1 MRSESVSIVV
11 PTYREPDLG
20 PTLARLV
27 AHLRGI
33 AGYTFEVLVVD
44 DSDPETQARIV
55 AEAAKVHADA
65 GGAVPVR
72 VLFGPHRGKGA
83 AIRLGVMQAAGDI
96 VFTLDADLPVVL
108 THIEDFLATMRA
120 TGADAVIG
128 ERARDRYAGDPV
140 RDAVARALRL
150 MQQGLVFHGAVFEDT
165 QCGFKAFRTAKLR
178 AIVDRQIVDG
188 GMYDLEYLYA
198 ATQRGLNVQ
207 SVPVTSSPEV
217 RPSRIHVLR
226 CILFDPIDIVR
237 LKVSGLLG
245 HYR

>member
-33 AGYTFEVLVVD
+33 AGYAFEILIAD
-44 DSDPETQARIV
+44 DSDAETQARMV
-55 AEAAKVHADA
+55 AEIAKLQADT
-65 GGAVPVR
+65 GGAVPLR
-72 VLFGPHRGKGA
+72 VLSGPHRGKGA
-83 AIRLGVMQAAGDI
+83 AIRLGVIEAKGDI

-108 THIEDFLATMRA
+108 SHVEDFLATMRA
-120 TGADAVIG
+120 TGADVVIG
-128 ERARDRYAGDPV
+128 ERERDRYAGDPV

-150 MQQGLVFHGAVFEDT
+150 LQQGLVFHGAVFEDT
-165 QCGFKAFRTAKLR
+165 QCGFKAFRTDKLR

-198 ATQRGLNVQ
+198 ATLRGLNVQ
-207 SVPVTSSPEV
+207 RVPVTSSPQV

-226 CILFDPIDIVR
+226 CVLFDPIDIVR

-245 HYR
+245 RYR